1 MKKPYFHNLR
11 FFTGTLYFIGYN
23 RVRKGPG
30 KSKVRSVQYKKAMTA
45 SVPLRMG
52 LLLSHIRH
60 R

>member
-23 RVRKGPG
+23 RVRKGHG
-30 KSKVRSVQYKKAMTA
+30 KSKVRTVQYKKATMA

>member
-11 FFTGTLYFIGYN
+11 FFTGTLYFIGYK

-30 KSKVRSVQYKKAMTA
+30 KSKVRTVQYRKAMMA

>member
-30 KSKVRSVQYKKAMTA
+30 KSKIRTVQYKKAMTA

-52 LLLSHIRH
+52 LLLSHIR
-60 R
+60 RR